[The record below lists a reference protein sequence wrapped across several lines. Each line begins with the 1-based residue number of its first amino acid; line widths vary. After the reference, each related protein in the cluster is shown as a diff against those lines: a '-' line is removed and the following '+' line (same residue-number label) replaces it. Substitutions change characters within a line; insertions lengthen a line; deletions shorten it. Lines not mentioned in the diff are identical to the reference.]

1 MTRTHILLACAT
13 SALLASYLTAAPMH
27 LDPER
32 TATIEDRRPPVGT
45 ACAVIADDFDT
56 IGEFL
61 RRNP

>member
-1 MTRTHILLACAT
+1 MRTLTASIT
-13 SALLASYLTAAPMH
+13 SALIASYLTAAPMH

-32 TATIEDRRPPVGT
+32 TAQIEDRRPPVLA

-56 IGEFL
+56 IGDFL

>member
-1 MTRTHILLACAT
+1 MRILLVPTVA
-13 SALLASYLTAAPMH
+13 ALLASYLTAAPMH

-32 TATIEDRRPPVGT
+32 TAKLEDRRPPVGAT
-45 ACAVIADDFDT
+45 CAVIADDFDT

>member
-1 MTRTHILLACAT
+1 MRTLTAPALA
-13 SALLASYLTAAPMH
+13 ALIASYLTAAPMH

-32 TATIEDRRPPVGT
+32 TAQIEDRRPPVGAT
-45 ACAVIADDFDT
+45 CAVIADDFDT